1 MSVGRRSAVLALL
14 LAGGCGGGLPK
25 DSPPEARV
33 ALDVHGAAVVLDT
46 QAPFVRAPDFPARL
60 ESTVAAALI
69 YWGGD
74 WPVLQGTT
82 IELTDAPHV
91 ACGSSTTS
99 LGCQDGRSIRLTVED
114 PSIGQF
120 ACVEQT
126 VLVHE
131 VGHAV
136 IGDPMHLDPRWMEL
150 EPLKEVLSGRV
161 GYTQEGVVPC
171 VLYLSVWRH
180 ILGLP

>member
-1 MSVGRRSAVLALL
+1 VRLTAPGAALTLL
-14 LAGGCGGGLPK
+14 LAGGCGGVA
-25 DSPPEARV
+25 SPSAPET
-33 ALDVHGAAVVLDT
+33 LEVHGAAVVLDT
-46 QAPFVRAPDFPARL
+46 SAPFAHAPDFPDRI
-60 ESTVAAALI
+60 ESTLSAALT

-74 WPVLQGTT
+74 WSALQGTT

-91 ACGSSTTS
+91 TCGTAESA
-99 LGCQDGRSIRLTVED
+99 LGCQDGRSIRLTVQD
-114 PSIGQF
+114 PSIGQL

-136 IGDPMHLDPRWMEL
+136 VGDPLHLDPRWMEL
-150 EPLKEVLSGRV
+150 EPVEEALSGRP
-161 GYTQEGVVPC
+161 GYTQEGTVAC

-180 ILGLP
+180 ILGRP

>member
-1 MSVGRRSAVLALL
+1 MSWGARSAVLALL
-14 LAGGCGGGLPK
+14 LAGGCGGAA
-25 DSPPEARV
+25 PPA
-33 ALDVHGAAVVLDT
+33 ALAVHGTAVVVDS
-46 QAPFVRAPDFPARL
+46 AVPFAQHPDFPSRL
-60 ESTVAAALI
+60 ESTMAAALD

-74 WPVLQGTT
+74 WSDLDGVV

-91 ACGSSTTS
+91 ACGGMDSA
-99 LGCQDGRSIRLTVED
+99 LGCHEGRSIRLTVRD
-114 PSIGQF
+114 PSIGEF

-136 IGDPMHLDPRWMEL
+136 VGDPMHLDPRWMRQ
-150 EPLKEVLSGRV
+150 EPLEEALAGRV
-161 GYTQEGVVPC
+161 GYTREGEVPC
-171 VLYLSVWRH
+171 SLYLSVWRH

>member
-1 MSVGRRSAVLALL
+1 VVLL
-14 LAGGCGGGLPK
+14 LASGCGGAA
-25 DSPPEARV
+25 SPE
-33 ALDVHGAAVVLDT
+33 LSVHGASVVLDSS
-46 QAPFVRAPDFPARL
+46 APFVQAADFPGRL
-60 ESTVAAALI
+60 ESTLAAALD

-74 WPVLQGTT
+74 WRDLDGST
-82 IELTDAPHV
+82 IVLTDAPRV
-91 ACGSSTTS
+91 TCGASTS
-99 LGCQDGRSIRLTVED
+99 ALGCHEGRSIRLTVRD
-114 PSIGQF
+114 PAVGQF

-136 IGDPMHLDPRWMEL
+136 LGDAMHLDPRWMQL
-150 EPLKEVLSGRV
+150 EPVQEALGGRM
-161 GYTQEGVVPC
+161 GYTQEGEVPC